1 MTREQLEAA
10 VAAYTSKGGT
20 ITVLPETK
28 PRVSLND
35 ALNIAERVIDEHLA
49 TNPVERDED
58 DINFRGVET
67 VTLALPEGSS
77 IKL

>member
-10 VAAYTSKGGT
+10 VAAYKNNGGT

-35 ALNIAERVIDEHLA
+35 ALNIAERVID
-49 TNPVERDED
+49 
-58 DINFRGVET
+58 
-67 VTLALPEGSS
+67 
-77 IKL
+77 